1 MTESR
6 SGTRP
11 GVGLIS
17 VGWMGKLHTKAY
29 QAVPL
34 TYPELGVAPRLVV
47 AADTE
52 PSRAQYAVDVL
63 GYAAGTTDYREVLAN
78 PEVDVVSICAPN
90 FLHAEMGVAAAEAGK
105 HFWIEK
111 PVGRGFDE
119 AQAVARAAEAAGVV
133 TSVGFN
139 YRHAPAVEHMRELV
153 AGGRLGR
160 ITNVRCVFFAGY
172 SADPRGALSWR
183 FQRAYAGSGVL
194 GDLGSHAVDLCTYLV
209 GPVTDVTALTSTV
222 HTRRPIL
229 PMGSGTHFAVIEG
242 GEQGDVENED
252 YVAALLRFGGFGP
265 GAGAVGTIESSR
277 VAVGP
282 DCRYGIEIY
291 GTEGSVSW
299 DFERL
304 NELKVFSG
312 RGASELGYVTVNAN
326 PSYGDFARFQPGA
339 GCSMGFDDLKT
350 IEAKKFLAAVAG
362 IAYDNSTIADAVASA
377 AFVTAAEDSAAS
389 GQWVALPSIPGATAA
404 GCGQCGSARLI
415 GPLDL
420 PSLGQQ
426 GQHQGHDQQHRHR
439 HQHEGAAGAGAAV
452 QVDLLTGQDHDAERH
467 HVVDRVHHD
476 GGLQTSGP
484 PDQQRHR
491 GAEEEVV
498 DVQPGVAGAVGR
510 HEEQGRHD
518 GGDDQPGHRR
528 GHPAAGG
535 THDQTA
541 RPVLLAGRLQG
552 RGDQHDDQQRHALA
566 GEVPRAGDA
575 RGLRE
580 RDGRDAH
587 VDQPERDHDRR
598 GPTEQLP
605 ADPPGHRVQPAHRL
619 TPDPPLQEHGQ
630 RDAQRVADV
639 GGQEERRGE
648 LHRARAVGLP
658 GGPTGGDVEDD
669 RPEADDGVD
678 DQVADDEAE
687 DRHHALPPGV
697 ARRPQEPVVLGAG
710 LRQRVPPRR
719 RAERTVALRRARW
732 LPERWGC

>member
-1 MTESR
+1 MTESLR
-6 SGTRP
+6 TARP

-52 PSRAQYAVDVL
+52 PSRTRYAVDVL

-119 AQAVARAAEAAGVV
+119 AQAVARAAETAGVV

-139 YRHAPAVEHMRELV
+139 YRHAPSVEHIRELV
-153 AGGRLGR
+153 ARGRLGR

-209 GPVTDVTALTSTV
+209 GPVSEVTALTSTV
-222 HTRRPIL
+222 HARRPIL
-229 PMGSGTHFAVIEG
+229 PMGSGTHFAVLDD
-242 GEQGDVENED
+242 GEQGEVENED
-252 YVAALLRFGGFGP
+252 YVAALLRFGGGGP

-312 RGASELGYVTVNAN
+312 RGAPELGYVTVNAN
-326 PSYGDFARFQPGA
+326 PTYGDFARFQPGA

-389 GQWVALPSIPGATAA
+389 GQWVALPPIPGTTAA
-404 GCGQCGSARLI
+404 GVPSAGSA
-415 GPLDL
+415 
-420 PSLGQQ
+420 
-426 GQHQGHDQQHRHR
+426 
-439 HQHEGAAGAGAAV
+439 
-452 QVDLLTGQDHDAERH
+452 
-467 HVVDRVHHD
+467 
-476 GGLQTSGP
+476 
-484 PDQQRHR
+484 
-491 GAEEEVV
+491 
-498 DVQPGVAGAVGR
+498 
-510 HEEQGRHD
+510 
-518 GGDDQPGHRR
+518 
-528 GHPAAGG
+528 
-535 THDQTA
+535 
-541 RPVLLAGRLQG
+541 
-552 RGDQHDDQQRHALA
+552 
-566 GEVPRAGDA
+566 
-575 RGLRE
+575 
-580 RDGRDAH
+580 
-587 VDQPERDHDRR
+587 
-598 GPTEQLP
+598 
-605 ADPPGHRVQPAHRL
+605 
-619 TPDPPLQEHGQ
+619 PDP
-630 RDAQRVADV
+630 V
-639 GGQEERRGE
+639 G
-648 LHRARAVGLP
+648 
-658 GGPTGGDVEDD
+658 
-669 RPEADDGVD
+669 
-678 DQVADDEAE
+678 
-687 DRHHALPPGV
+687 
-697 ARRPQEPVVLGAG
+697 
-710 LRQRVPPRR
+710 
-719 RAERTVALRRARW
+719 
-732 LPERWGC
+732 